1 MTTARFYL
9 YNDARLLM
17 LRARRRGF
25 LRQVR
30 VGVLA
35 VSAVAS
41 IAFLSG
47 YLGG

>member
-1 MTTARFYL
+1 MTTARLYL
-9 YNDARLLM
+9 YNDTRLIV
-17 LRARRRGF
+17 LRARRRVF
-25 LRQVR
+25 LRR
-30 VGVLA
+30 SMVGAGL